1 MRHYLLPLIALLALA
16 SCKNE
21 PERAAFETKQEQ
33 QDRIKAMYAMRAIGV
48 EFVAMFE
55 QASIQPDRARELAT
69 LLVGQAQALPQHFSK
84 QPNTTSL
91 VKPEVWADQAAFAIA
106 LSDFSRKAR
115 LPASATFR
123 FSNTRCACSAK
134 VVPTTWPRSS
144 NATCPE
150 MKISLPE
157 VTTAAC
163 E

>member
-115 LPASATFR
+115 LLKQVADETPDR
-123 FSNTRCACSAK
+123 ELK
-134 VVPTTWPRSS
+134 KIWPLIVDTGNSCTSCHSRYRVGGDPSH
-144 NATCPE
+144 E
-150 MKISLPE
+150 
-157 VTTAAC
+157 
-163 E
+163 

>member
-33 QDRIKAMYAMRAIGV
+33 QDRIKAMYTMRAIGV

-115 LPASATFR
+115 LLKQVADETPDR
-123 FSNTRCACSAK
+123 ELK
-134 VVPTTWPRSS
+134 KIWPLIVDTGNSCTSCHSRYRVGGDPSH
-144 NATCPE
+144 E
-150 MKISLPE
+150 
-157 VTTAAC
+157 
-163 E
+163 

>member
-33 QDRIKAMYAMRAIGV
+33 QDRIKAMYTMRAIGV

-55 QASIQPDRARELAT
+55 QASIQPDRARELTT

-115 LPASATFR
+115 LLKQVADETPDR
-123 FSNTRCACSAK
+123 ELK
-134 VVPTTWPRSS
+134 KIWPLIVDTGNSCTSCHSRYRVGGDPSH
-144 NATCPE
+144 E
-150 MKISLPE
+150 
-157 VTTAAC
+157 
-163 E
+163 